1 MRYIKPELKTIR
13 IKKWFAI
20 LPVTVRRETRWLE
33 NVVVEQIYLDKITPS
48 GEPESDWHNVKFIND

>member
-1 MRYIKPELKTIR
+1 MSKGTIR